1 MLSRSVRWLLR
12 TILFVAFWPVA
23 SPLQASPFGEVPFQ
37 FHDGFIWLR
46 VSNQFSAQ
54 PLNFLLD
61 TGASASVVDLDVARR
76 LGLKLGECVSV
87 TGVNGTTE
95 GYWPQKLTVTLG
107 SIRLPKSYLGIDL
120 AKLGNACS
128 TPIDGLLGLDFFDG
142 KAVQIDFAAQQIR
155 ILDAKGAKQVEGE
168 ILPLQIRRCGVCVP
182 VVINGGKP
190 TWMRLDTG
198 CASALHWVTT
208 SVSQETCSQ
217 RVAVALKEFSLP
229 STFADVALGK
239 ATFKNVP
246 AGVYAQA
253 IFPGE
258 AGLLGNGLL
267 AHFAQVT
274 IDTKAGRVI
283 LSHESNPRYAD
294 APR

>member
-1 MLSRSVRWLLR
+1 LLSISVRWLFR
-12 TILFVAFWPVA
+12 TILFIAFGQVAY
-23 SPLQASPFGEVPFQ
+23 SLQALPFEEIPFQ

-46 VSNQFSAQ
+46 VSTVFSAQ

-61 TGASASVVDLDVARR
+61 TGASASVVDLEVVRR
-76 LGLKLGECVSV
+76 LGLKLGERVSV

-95 GYWPQKLTVTLG
+95 GYWPQKLTATLG
-107 SIRLPKSYLGIDL
+107 SICLPKSYLGVDL

-128 TPIDGLLGLDFFDG
+128 TPIDGLVGVDFFDG
-142 KAVQIDFAAQQIR
+142 KVVQIDFASQTIR
-155 ILDAKGAKQVEGE
+155 LLDAKEAKQIGGE
-168 ILPLQIRRCGVCVP
+168 MLALQMRPCGMRVP
-182 VVINGGKP
+182 VGINGGKP
-190 TWMRLDTG
+190 QWMRLDTG

-239 ATFKNVP
+239 ATFKDVP

-267 AHFAQVT
+267 ARFAQVT
-274 IDTKAGRVI
+274 IDTKAGRLI